1 MKNREIAKI
10 FNELAEY
17 LEMDGIRFK
26 PYAYQK
32 AAITLENLKD
42 SVEDIYNQGGL
53 KALKEIPGVG
63 ESIAHKIEEYLNTGK
78 IAYYEEFRQKLPI
91 ALTELMGVAGMG
103 PKKAKVL
110 FEKLG
115 VTNLAELEA
124 AALAHKIAPLKGFG
138 DKTESNILE
147 GIEFLKK
154 STGRFLLGQVLP
166 LADQVLASLRA
177 LPEVERADAAGSL
190 RRMKETIG
198 DLDFLVISSQPKKVM
213 DFFVSQ
219 PGVVKI
225 YGQGPTKSTV
235 YHRQGLDMDLRV
247 IPPQS
252 YGAALQYFSG
262 SKEHN
267 IALRQIAIDTG
278 L

>member
-10 FNELAEY
+10 FNEIAEY

-53 KALKEIPGVG
+53 KALKSIPGVG
-63 ESIAHKIEEYLNTGK
+63 ESIALKIEEYLNTGK
-78 IAYYEEFRQKLPI
+78 IQYYEEFRQKLPI
-91 ALTELMGVAGMG
+91 DLTELMGVEGMG

-115 VTNLAELEA
+115 ITNLAELEA

-138 DKTESNILE
+138 DKTEANILE

-154 STGRFLLGQVLP
+154 EHRPLSVGRNPASGRPDAGQP
-166 LADQVLASLRA
+166 CGPCRKWS
-177 LPEVERADAAGSL
+177 
-190 RRMKETIG
+190 
-198 DLDFLVISSQPKKVM
+198 
-213 DFFVSQ
+213 
-219 PGVVKI
+219 
-225 YGQGPTKSTV
+225 GPTWP
-235 YHRQGLDMDLRV
+235 GLC
-247 IPPQS
+247 
-252 YGAALQYFSG
+252 GG
-262 SKEHN
+262 
-267 IALRQIAIDTG
+267 
-278 L
+278 

>member
-10 FNELAEY
+10 FNEIAEY

-42 SVEDIYNQGGL
+42 SVEDIYNLGGL
-53 KALKEIPGVG
+53 KALKGIPGVG

-78 IAYYEEFRQKLPI
+78 IEYYEEFRQKLPI
-91 ALTELMGVAGMG
+91 ALTELMGVEGMG

-166 LADQVLASLRA
+166 LADQVLAALRA
-177 LPEVERADAAGSL
+177 LPEVERADVAGSL

-198 DLDFLVISSQPKKVM
+198 DLDFLVISSQPKKGHGI
-213 DFFVSQ
+213 FCF
-219 PGVVKI
+219 PARG
-225 YGQGPTKSTV
+225 GQGLRPGTDKVLNISPPGTG
-235 YHRQGLDMDLRV
+235 YGSAGDPAGELRCRFTILFRFQG
-247 IPPQS
+247 
-252 YGAALQYFSG
+252 A
-262 SKEHN
+262 
-267 IALRQIAIDTG
+267 
-278 L
+278 